1 MVAEIQFAMNGP
13 NMESVEFQLNSG
25 HLIPA
30 TLFINL
36 MTEKFQV
43 INKHLRSTKTNL
55 RITATVNSTQASIKF
70 HDINYED
77 SELYHMIL
85 SNQPD
90 IKDQLIYLWTEM
102 WDLLQY
108 YHIDDHHAELD
119 SINTFY
125 SDLEYDLMVQANFMD
140 F

>member
-1 MVAEIQFAMNGP
+1 MAAEIQFAMNGP
-13 NMESVEFQLNSG
+13 NMESVEFQLNGG

-43 INKHLRSTKTNL
+43 INKHLRSTETNL

-70 HDINYED
+70 HDINFED
-77 SELYHMIL
+77 SELCHMIL

-102 WDLLQY
+102 WDLLRY
-108 YHIDDHHAELD
+108 YHIDDHHAELV
-119 SINTFY
+119 SIDTFY

>member
-1 MVAEIQFAMNGP
+1 MVAEIKFAMNGP
-13 NMESVEFQLNSG
+13 NMESVEFQLSSG
-25 HLIPA
+25 HSIPA

-43 INKHLRSTKTNL
+43 INKHLHSTGTNL
-55 RITATVNSTQASIKF
+55 WITATVNSTKASIKF
-70 HDINYED
+70 HDIYFED
-77 SELYHMIL
+77 SELHHVLL

-102 WDLLQY
+102 WDLLRY
-108 YHIDDHHAELD
+108 YHIDDHHAELV
-119 SINTFY
+119 SIDTFY
-125 SDLEYDLMVQANFMD
+125 SDLEYDTLVQVNFMD

>member
-13 NMESVEFQLNSG
+13 NMESVEFQLNGG
-25 HLIPA
+25 HSITA

-43 INKHLRSTKTNL
+43 INKHLHSTETNL
-55 RITATVNSTQASIKF
+55 RITATVNNTKASIKF
-70 HDINYED
+70 HDINFKD
-77 SELYHMIL
+77 SELCHVIV

-102 WDLLQY
+102 WDLL
-108 YHIDDHHAELD
+108 
-119 SINTFY
+119 
-125 SDLEYDLMVQANFMD
+125 
-140 F
+140 